1 MLLRRRQ
8 LLAGLAL
15 GTLAC
20 RRGASS
26 APAVL
31 ARTRDVRLRSVT
43 LHTVELPGPGRTSR
57 WVLHG
62 GPGLDHT
69 YLRPWLDP
77 LSAAAPLVYVDL
89 RGHGRSTPPPEAEGY
104 ALPDAAADLV
114 ELARARGERS
124 IDLIAHDFGAAI
136 ALTLA
141 ARHPEVI
148 RRLVLVAPLRDGEQ
162 VRAVARRS
170 REALGEAGWAAI
182 QSLSTPQGTLR
193 DPRSLPR
200 LFRGLGRMWWHRPPS
215 DATIEAMAR
224 TMRYRP
230 EADANFLAAAQRFD
244 ARTLASEVRAPAL
257 VISGDDD
264 LTFRPEESRA
274 LAELLPHGRYH
285 EIAAAGHL
293 PFIEQPAAFVRAVN
307 EFLST

>member
-8 LLAGLAL
+8 LLAALAL
-15 GTLAC
+15 GAASC
-20 RRGASS
+20 RRSTSPA
-26 APAVL
+26 APL
-31 ARTRDVRLRSVT
+31 ARASDVRLPGIT
-43 LHTVELPGPGRTSR
+43 LHTVELAGPRRTPR

-77 LSAAAPLVYVDL
+77 LAAAAPLVYVDL
-89 RGHGRSTPPPEAEGY
+89 RGHGRSGSPAEAEGY
-104 ALPDAAADLV
+104 ALADAAADLV
-114 ELARARGERS
+114 ALSRARGES
-124 IDLIAHDFGAAI
+124 SFDLVAHDFGAAV

-182 QSLSTPQGTLR
+182 RALSTPQGTLR

-215 DATIEAMAR
+215 DATVEAMAR
-224 TMRYRP
+224 GMTYRA

-244 ARTLASEVRAPAL
+244 ARSLAPDVRAPAL
-257 VISGDDD
+257 VVSGDDD
-264 LTFRPEESRA
+264 LTFRAEESRA

-285 EIAAAGHL
+285 EVAAAGHL

-307 EFLST
+307 DFLAA

>member
-1 MLLRRRQ
+1 MPLDRRQ
-8 LLAGLAL
+8 LLAAFAL
-15 GTLAC
+15 GAASC
-20 RRGASS
+20 RRATTPA
-26 APAVL
+26 APA
-31 ARTRDVRLRSVT
+31 ARVRDVRLPSVT
-43 LHTVELPGPGRTSR
+43 LHTVELAGPGRTSR

-77 LSAAAPLVYVDL
+77 LAAVAPLVYVDL
-89 RGHGRSTPPPEAEGY
+89 RGHGRSSSPPEAEGY
-104 ALPDAAADLV
+104 TLADTAADLV
-114 ELARARGERS
+114 ALARARGES
-124 IDLIAHDFGAAI
+124 SVDVVAHDFGAAI

-182 QSLSTPQGTLR
+182 QALSTPQGTLR

-215 DATIEAMAR
+215 DATIDAMAR
-224 TMRYRP
+224 SMTYRA
-230 EADANFLAAAQRFD
+230 EADANFLAAARRFD
-244 ARTLASEVRAPAL
+244 ARSLASEVRAPTL
-257 VISGDDD
+257 VVSGDDD
-264 LTFRPEESRA
+264 LTFRAEESRA

-285 EIAAAGHL
+285 ELAAAGHL

-307 EFLST
+307 DFLAA

>member
-1 MLLRRRQ
+1 MFIHRRQ
-8 LLAGLAL
+8 ILAGIAL
-15 GTLAC
+15 GAIAC
-20 RRGASS
+20 RRDGTRA
-26 APAVL
+26 AVM
-31 ARTRDVRLRSVT
+31 ARTLDVRLPSVT
-43 LHTVELPGPGRTSR
+43 LHTVELAGPGRTSR

-77 LSAAAPLVYVDL
+77 LAAQAPLLYVDL
-89 RGHGRSTPPPEAEGY
+89 RGHGRSTSPPEAEGY
-104 ALPDAAADLV
+104 TLPDTAADLV
-114 ELARARGERS
+114 ALARARGEDS

-162 VRAVARRS
+162 IRSVPRRS
-170 REALGEAGWAAI
+170 REGLGEAGWTSI
-182 QSLSTPQGTLR
+182 QALSTPQGTLR
-193 DPRSLPR
+193 DSRSLPR
-200 LFRGLGRMWWHRPPS
+200 LFRGLGHMWWHRPPS
-215 DATIEAMAR
+215 DAIIDAMAR
-224 TMRYRP
+224 GMTYRA

-244 ARTLASEVRAPAL
+244 ARTFASEVRAPTL
-257 VISGDDD
+257 VLSGDDD

-285 EIAAAGHL
+285 EVAAAGHL
-293 PFIEQPAAFVRAVN
+293 PFIEQSANFLRAVN
-307 EFLST
+307 DFLAL